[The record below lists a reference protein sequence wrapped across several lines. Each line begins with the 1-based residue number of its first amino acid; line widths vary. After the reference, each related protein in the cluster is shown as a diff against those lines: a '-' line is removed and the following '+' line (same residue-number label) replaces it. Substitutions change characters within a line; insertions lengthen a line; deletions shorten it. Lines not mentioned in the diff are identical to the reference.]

1 MASARKNMRGTLL
14 LGLLLVAV
22 GVIIFFAPPGSGLT
36 AWLMRLWPVFMIC
49 AGIVRVMGYAV
60 ERKPRSPMGGTLLI
74 IIGVLFFVSRFHAD
88 LNALEIYGRYW
99 LLLLAV
105 YAGVELIRYYSHRHT
120 EGPPPRVLT
129 AGRVIIVVLICGTG
143 VLANRLAT
151 NPSVLAALKLPRFL
165 SSLRDSVVGQT
176 FAFTDDTVESKE
188 FRQGMKVTVSN
199 NFGIVKV
206 TGGSPTLRA
215 TLTKGIRGWNQ
226 EDARKIAEQ
235 IQLVMTKTA
244 DGVSITT
251 NRDQVNQ
258 EFSTNIQVEVPS
270 YTNLFITNSFDAVSA
285 SNIQGNLSIKV
296 SHGQAD
302 VAGINGDV
310 NLALNYSDANAT
322 AINGNLIIAGAK
334 NARVSKVSGSLDLGA
349 SNGTVDVREIAG
361 PARINAPFCRIT
373 AQGLNSDAELKS
385 EHASVDARNTADL
398 TIDAPH
404 SSVQARNING
414 DLEVSSSN
422 DDINISSI
430 EGRLTVQAEQASV
443 KIEDARGSVDVQTSH
458 GDVIV
463 KNFFEGVHVETSY
476 RDVTLIAA
484 NQPEGN
490 IEVENNHGEIKLVLP
505 QSSQFQLD
513 AQSEN
518 GEIKPVGFNTLSQR
532 SRASLIASLGE
543 DGPNIKLRTSY
554 KNIIIQAS
562 GARQARSSALVN

>member
-1 MASARKNMRGTLL
+1 MRGTLL

-22 GVIIFFAPPGSGLT
+22 GVTIFFAPPGSGL
-36 AWLMRLWPVFMIC
+36 APWLMRLWPVFMIC
-49 AGIVRVMGYAV
+49 AGVVRVMGYAV
-60 ERKPRSPMGGTLLI
+60 ERKPRSPMGGMLLI
-74 IIGVLFFVSRFHAD
+74 IIGVLFFVSRFHSD

-105 YAGVELIRYYSHRHT
+105 YAAVELIRYYSHRHT

-129 AGRVIIVVLICGTG
+129 PGRVIIVALICGTG
-143 VLANRLAT
+143 VLANRLAN

-176 FAFTDDTVESKE
+176 FAFTDDTIESKD
-188 FRQGMKVTVSN
+188 FRQGMKIIVNN
-199 NFGIVKV
+199 NFGVVKV

-215 TLTKGIRGWNQ
+215 TLTKGVRGWNQ

-235 IQLVMTKTA
+235 IQLVVSKTA

-270 YTNLFITNSFDAVSA
+270 YANLFITNSFDAVSA

-296 SHGQAD
+296 SHGQAEIS
-302 VAGINGDV
+302 GINGDV
-310 NLALNYSDANAT
+310 NLALNYSDANAS
-322 AINGNLIIAGAK
+322 AINGNLIVTGAG
-334 NARVSKVSGSLDLGA
+334 NARVSKVSGSLDLSAKNGA
-349 SNGTVDVREIAG
+349 VDVREIAG
-361 PARINAPFCRIT
+361 PAHIDAPFCKIT
-373 AQGLNSDAELKS
+373 AQGLNSDAEIKT
-385 EHASVDARNTADL
+385 EHASVDARNTAGL

-414 DLEVSSSN
+414 DLSVSSSN
-422 DDINISSI
+422 KNIIISST
-430 EGRLTVQAEQASV
+430 EGMLKVRAEQASV
-443 KIEDARGSVDVQTSH
+443 NIEDASGPVEVQTSH
-458 GDVIV
+458 GEVLV
-463 KNFFEGVHVETSY
+463 KNFFESVHVETSY
-476 RDVTLIAA
+476 RDVTLIAT
-484 NQPEGN
+484 NQPEDD
-490 IEVENNHGEIKLVLP
+490 IEVENNHGEIKIVLP

-518 GEIKPVGFNTLSQR
+518 GEIKPVGFNIPSQR
-532 SRASLIASLGE
+532 TRASLFGSLGE

-562 GARQARSSALVN
+562 GARQAKTSALVN

>member
-1 MASARKNMRGTLL
+1 MRGTLL

-22 GVIIFFAPPGSGLT
+22 GVTIFFAPPGSGLT

-49 AGIVRVMGYAV
+49 AGVVRVMGYAV
-60 ERKPRSPMGGTLLI
+60 ERKPRSPMGGMLLI

-129 AGRVIIVVLICGTG
+129 PGRVIIVALICGTG
-143 VLANRLAT
+143 VLANRTAN
-151 NPSVLAALKLPRFL
+151 NPSVLSALKLPRFL

-176 FAFTDDTVESKE
+176 FAFTDDTIEAKD
-188 FRQGMKVTVSN
+188 FRQGAKVTVNN
-199 NFGIVKV
+199 NFGRVKV
-206 TGGSPTLRA
+206 TGGGSTLRA
-215 TLTKGIRGWNQ
+215 TLTKGVRGWNQ

-235 IQLVMTKTA
+235 IQLIVSKTS
-244 DGVSITT
+244 DGMSITT

-258 EFSTNIQVEVPS
+258 EFSTDIQIEVPS

-285 SNIQGNLSIKV
+285 SNIQGSLSIKV

-302 VAGINGDV
+302 VTSINGDV
-310 NLALNYSDANAT
+310 NLDLNYSDANAST
-322 AINGNLIIAGAK
+322 INGNLIINGAK
-334 NARVSKVSGSLDLGA
+334 NARVSKVSGSLNLGA
-349 SNGTVDVREIAG
+349 SNGTVDVREITG
-361 PARINAPFCRIT
+361 PAHVDAPFCKII
-373 AQGLNSDAELKS
+373 AQGLSSDAELKT
-385 EHASVDARNTADL
+385 EHASVDVSRTASL
-398 TIDAPH
+398 MIDAPH

-414 DLEVSSSN
+414 DLHVSSSN
-422 DDINISSI
+422 NDINVSSI
-430 EGRLTVQAEQASV
+430 MGLLEVEAEQASV
-443 KIEDARGSVDVQTSH
+443 RAEDAHGPVDVVTSH
-458 GDVIV
+458 GEVLV

-476 RDVTLIAA
+476 RDVTLIATS
-484 NQPEGN
+484 QPEGD
-490 IEVENNHGEIKLVLP
+490 IEVENNHGEIKIVLP

-513 AQSEN
+513 ASTEN
-518 GEIKPVGFNTLSQR
+518 GQVKPVGFNALR
-532 SRASLIASLGE
+532 ERVRASLIASLGE

-562 GARQARSSALVN
+562 GARPTQASTLVN

>member
-1 MASARKNMRGTLL
+1 MRGTLL

-22 GVIIFFAPPGSGLT
+22 GVTIFFAPPGSGLT
-36 AWLMRLWPVFMIC
+36 PWLMRLWPVFMIC
-49 AGIVRVMGYAV
+49 AGVVRVMGYAV
-60 ERKPRSPMGGTLLI
+60 ERKPRSPMGGMLLI
-74 IIGVLFFVSRFHAD
+74 IIGVLFFVSRFHSD

-129 AGRVIIVVLICGTG
+129 PARVIIVALICGTG

-176 FAFTDDTVESKE
+176 FAFTDDTIESKD
-188 FRQGMKVTVSN
+188 FRQGIKITVNN
-199 NFGIVKV
+199 NFGVVKV
-206 TGGSPTLRA
+206 IGGSPTLRA
-215 TLTKGIRGWNQ
+215 TLTKGVRGWNQ

-235 IQLVMTKTA
+235 IQLIVSKTS

-258 EFSTNIQVEVPS
+258 EFSTDIQVEVPS
-270 YTNLFITNSFDAVSA
+270 YANLFITNSFDAVSA

-302 VAGINGDV
+302 IAGINGDV
-310 NLALNYSDANAT
+310 NLALSYSDANAS
-322 AINGNLIIAGAK
+322 AINGNLIITGAK
-334 NARVSKVSGSLDLGA
+334 NTRVSKVSGSLDLGA

-361 PARINAPFCRIT
+361 PVHVDAPFCKIT
-373 AQGLNSDAELKS
+373 AQGLNSDAEIKT
-385 EHASVDARNTADL
+385 EHASVDARNTASL

-414 DLEVSSSN
+414 DLDVSSSN
-422 DDINISSI
+422 KDINIASI
-430 EGRLTVQAEQASV
+430 EGMLKVRAEQASV
-443 KIEDARGSVDVQTSH
+443 KVENAHGPVEVQTSH
-458 GDVIV
+458 GEVLV

-484 NQPEGN
+484 SQPEGD

-532 SRASLIASLGE
+532 TRASLIASLGE

-562 GARQARSSALVN
+562 SARQARAIALVN